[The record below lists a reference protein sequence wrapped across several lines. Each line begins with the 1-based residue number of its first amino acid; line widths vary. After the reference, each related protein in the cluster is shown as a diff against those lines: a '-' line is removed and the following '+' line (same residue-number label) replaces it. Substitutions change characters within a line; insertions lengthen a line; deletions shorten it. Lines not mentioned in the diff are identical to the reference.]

1 MEKNYLDNRNV
12 WWWKKPL
19 EKEGIEIGIEDA
31 IVIREIELEIDR
43 DIGIDIM
50 MIDIDIKEAI
60 LTREGDIEKQDQN
73 LPMNAI
79 IVGGLEIGLNKVIF
93 LKKKNPILEEKMIE
107 AIVPIP
113 MIINQKNK
121 NIPIKRKKLTSL
133 HQI

>member
-1 MEKNYLDNRNV
+1 MEKNYLDNKNV
-12 WWWKKPL
+12 WWWKKPS

-79 IVGGLEIGLNKVIF
+79 IVGGLDIGLMNVIY
-93 LKKKNPILEEKMIE
+93 LKKS
-107 AIVPIP
+107 
-113 MIINQKNK
+113 
-121 NIPIKRKKLTSL
+121 KL
-133 HQI
+133 